1 MRQGTNLW
9 SHSIRQATYNIELG
23 ERIVLKLNQ
32 WKKMIIGG
40 CMCFSALAFCTGGM
54 EVKAA
59 VEEPT
64 SIEAEAEIGTLDEET
79 TTASE
84 TTTEAS
90 ESKTKKTTSKE
101 ATLRKNM
108 ISYAKKFL
116 GNRYVY
122 GGTSLTNGTDC
133 SGFTMRIYQKFGYKI
148 PRTARAQASASK
160 RISSSQKKKGDL
172 IFYGSGNTVTHVA
185 MYIGNGK
192 VIHASNRRDGIKISK
207 WNYRRYIKIGRFIK

>member
-1 MRQGTNLW
+1 
-9 SHSIRQATYNIELG
+9 
-23 ERIVLKLNQ
+23 VLIQ
-32 WKKMIIGG
+32 WKKIVMSG
-40 CMCFSALAFCTGGM
+40 CMCLSALAFCAGGI
-54 EVKAA
+54 EAKAA

-64 SIEAEAEIGTLDEET
+64 SIEAEAEIGTIDEET

-84 TTTEAS
+84 ATTEAS
-90 ESKTKKTTSKE
+90 ESKKKTTSKE
-101 ATLRKNM
+101 TTLRKNM
-108 ISYAKKFL
+108 ISFAKKFL

-172 IFYGSGNTVTHVA
+172 IFYGTGNTVTHVA
-185 MYIGNGK
+185 MYIGDGK

-207 WNYRRYIKIGRFIK
+207 WNYRRYVKIGRFIK